1 VRGSSNY
8 IEYIATGLV
17 RILNRVIEL
26 WSKDVGVVI
35 EFITVKISLIG

>member
-1 VRGSSNY
+1 VRGSSSY

-17 RILNRVIEL
+17 HVLNRGIEL

-35 EFITVKISLIG
+35 EFITGNN